1 VFSEVRRGGKV
12 KRRGDRGQ
20 GRKEGSQ
27 GLLKGGGGGKE
38 SEVVNREDKSSWVQE
53 EMRRL
58 GED

>member
-1 VFSEVRRGGKV
+1 MFSEVRRGGKV